1 MHATSKVGLT
11 ALLLSIVLSGCAT
24 ERAMPLTMMPTVPKE
39 CETVL
44 DFSVPPLPP
53 GKTDGANL
61 AVAMAKEGASRQQE
75 HAISRV
81 CAEYALRTAG
91 VMKEAEAPT
100 TAKKGVASAKAKA
113 QKSTKPVVGA
123 TGNAGSTGGGIG
135 GSNFILGSTTL
146 F

>member
-1 MHATSKVGLT
+1 MRVDVSSSLIAATV
-11 ALLLSIVLSGCAT
+11 LLGILLSGCAT

-44 DFSVPPLPP
+44 DFNVPPLPP

-91 VMKEAEAPT
+91 VMKEADSPT
-100 TAKKGVASAKAKA
+100 AAKKGVAGAKAKVPA
-113 QKSTKPVVGA
+113 KSTKAVVGA
-123 TGNAGSTGGGIG
+123 TGNAGSGFVL
-135 GSNFILGSTTL
+135 GSNTL